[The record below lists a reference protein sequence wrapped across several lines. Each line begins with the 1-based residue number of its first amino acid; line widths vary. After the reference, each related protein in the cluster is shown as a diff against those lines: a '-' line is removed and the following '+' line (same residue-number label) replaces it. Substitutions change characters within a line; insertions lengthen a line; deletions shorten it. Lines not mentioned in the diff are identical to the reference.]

1 MKEKLLKAVRA
12 KHAAIMEEALVNIE
26 VYEKAVGI
34 GEHPDIVESVEAQVD
49 KYVHA
54 LEMVEGVDK
63 ILAIDKSFVID
74 VTVDDFEPPTYENTV
89 TGTTRY

>member
-1 MKEKLLKAVRA
+1 MKQKLLSAVRA

-26 VYEKAVGI
+26 VYDNAVGI
-34 GEHPDIVESVEAQVD
+34 GEHPDLVEAVEAQVD

-63 ILAIDKSFVID
+63 ILDES
-74 VTVDDFEPPTYENTV
+74 
-89 TGTTRY
+89 

>member
-1 MKEKLLKAVRA
+1 MKEKLLSAVRA
-12 KHAAIMEEALVNIE
+12 KHAAIMEEALVNID

-34 GEHPDIVESVEAQVD
+34 GEHPDIVQAVETQVD

-63 ILAIDKSFVID
+63 ILYETREV
-74 VTVDDFEPPTYENTV
+74 EPATYENTA

>member
-1 MKEKLLKAVRA
+1 MKEKLLRAVRA
-12 KHAAIMEEALVNIE
+12 KHSAVMKEALINIE

-34 GEHPDIVESVEAQVD
+34 GEHPDIVEAVEAQVD

-63 ILAIDKSFVID
+63 ILFEFEVDKHIEVE
-74 VTVDDFEPPTYENTV
+74 VAPATYENTA

>member
-1 MKEKLLKAVRA
+1 MKEKLLSAVRA
-12 KHAAIMEEALVNIE
+12 KHAAIMEEALVNID

-34 GEHPDIVESVEAQVD
+34 GEHPDIVQAVETQVD

-63 ILAIDKSFVID
+63 ILYATREVKSA
-74 VTVDDFEPPTYENTV
+74 TYANTA